1 MKNERFHSL
10 DAMRG
15 ILMVLGIYFHIA
27 VFNYIDDS
35 IFFGI
40 FFVQVHYF
48 RMPAFF
54 LISGFFGALF
64 FYKRGAKKML
74 TNRFKRIF
82 LPLIILL
89 PPVHTLIVF
98 SAAFSKLKKDHNTID
113 SLIKALKS
121 LDSYK
126 DFIPIDTT
134 HHLWFLYYLSFIII
148 IAFLI
153 DKTFDKSRSSG
164 NLRKTS
170 LLLFNRPWFGTLLL
184 CFSFGMLMAIME
196 KPYTQGEGVPWGS
209 WLWFLTSSS
218 IKSFIAF
225 CFFYLVGWQMYNH
238 KNLLLNLKVRRYF
251 ILLVSFSIIP
261 SFVLA
266 WLMKIDLS
274 PYELHNDFFKKED
287 QEKQKV
293 TFIIDM
299 SQQVV
304 ESGEGDYPGV
314 YVSAGIGNSPSG
326 LEMMDMGNGLWTV
339 TTELNKGVHTYFF
352 RNGLHSKWD
361 DTGWENTE
369 KIIDGGCNYGK
380 HNIRKVRVEDKDLT
394 LGIFCW
400 SECNT
405 CDGENIPVAYFEEN
419 NLVKRTYIFIWNMG
433 VPLMVMFWLSIFI
446 KFFNKPSKN
455 LRYVSDA
462 SYWIYI
468 IHQPLAF
475 FVPAFFHQIKIS
487 VYLKFIIS
495 SILVTIICLLS
506 YHFFVRRTFIGQF
519 LNGRKYY

>member
-1 MKNERFHSL
+1 
-10 DAMRG
+10 MRG

-209 WLWFLTSSS
+209 WLWFLTLSS

-225 CFFYLVGWQMYNH
+225 CFFYFVGWQIYH
-238 KNLLLNLKVRRYF
+238 HRSLLLNLKVRRYF
-251 ILLVSFSIIP
+251 ILFVPFYIITFSAM
-261 SFVLA
+261 S

-274 PYELHNDFFKKED
+274 PYDPWNSFFKKESTNK
-287 QEKQKV
+287 QEV

-299 SQQVV
+299 SAEVV
-304 ESGEGDYPGV
+304 KSGEGEYPAV
-314 YVSAGIGNSPSG
+314 YVSAGIGDSPSG
-326 LEMMDMGNGLWTV
+326 LEMKDIGNGLWTI
-339 TTELNKGVHTYFF
+339 TTELNRGVHTYFF
-352 RNGLHSKWD
+352 RNGLYSNWD
-361 DTGWENTE
+361 DFGWENTQ

-380 HNIRKVRVEDKDLT
+380 HNIRRFRVEDKDLT
-394 LGIFCW
+394 LGVFCW

-405 CDGENIPVAYFEEN
+405 CDGENIPMAYFKEN

-433 VPLMVMFWLSIFI
+433 VPLMVIFWLAVFVRL
-446 KFFNKPSKN
+446 FNKPSKT
-455 LRYVSDA
+455 LRYISDS

-495 SILVTIICLLS
+495 SILVTIICFLS
-506 YHFFVRRTFIGQF
+506 YHFFVRKTFIGHF
-519 LNGRKYY
+519 LNGRKYD

>member
-1 MKNERFHSL
+1 MNTSRLHSL

-15 ILMVLGIYFHIA
+15 ILMILGVYFHIA
-27 VFNYIDDS
+27 VFNYRYES
-35 IFFGI
+35 MFFGM
-40 FFVQVHYF
+40 FVLQIHYF

-54 LISGFFGALF
+54 LISGFFGALL
-64 FYKRGAKKML
+64 FYKKGAKKML
-74 TNRFKRIF
+74 TNRIKRIF
-82 LPLIILL
+82 LPLIFLL

-98 SAAFSKLKKDHNTID
+98 SDVFSELKKSHNTID

-121 LDSYK
+121 LDIYK
-126 DFIPIDTT
+126 DFIPVDTT

-153 DKTFDKSRSSG
+153 DKIFDESSSTS
-164 NLRKTS
+164 NLRKTF
-170 LLLFNRPWFGTLLL
+170 LLLFNRPWVGTLLL
-184 CFSFGMLMAIME
+184 CFSFGMLMAVME

-209 WLWFLTSSS
+209 WLWFLTLSS

-225 CFFYLVGWQMYNH
+225 CFFYFVGWQIYH
-238 KNLLLNLKVRRYF
+238 HRSLLLNLKVRRYF
-251 ILLVSFSIIP
+251 ILFVPFSIIP
-261 SFVLA
+261 FFVLT

-274 PYELHNDFFKKED
+274 PYDPWNGFFKKESTNK
-287 QEKQKV
+287 QEV

-299 SQQVV
+299 SAEVV
-304 ESGEGDYPGV
+304 KSGEGEYPAV
-314 YVSAGIGNSPSG
+314 YVSAGIGDSPSG
-326 LEMMDMGNGLWTV
+326 LEMKDIGNGLWTI
-339 TTELNKGVHTYFF
+339 TTELSRGVHTYFF
-352 RNGLHSKWD
+352 RNGLYSNWD
-361 DTGWENTE
+361 DFGWENTQ

-380 HNIRKVRVEDKDLT
+380 HNIRRFRIEDKDLT
-394 LGIFCW
+394 LGVFCW

-405 CDGENIPVAYFEEN
+405 CDGENIPMAYFKEN

-433 VPLMVMFWLSIFI
+433 VPLMVIFWLAVFVRL
-446 KFFNKPSKN
+446 FNKPSKT
-455 LRYVSDA
+455 LRYISDS

-495 SILVTIICLLS
+495 SILVTIICFLS
-506 YHFFVRRTFIGQF
+506 YHFFVRKTFIGHF
-519 LNGRKYY
+519 LNGRKYD

>member
-1 MKNERFHSL
+1 LKNERFHSL

-153 DKTFDKSRSSG
+153 DKIFDKSRSSG

-196 KPYTQGEGVPWGS
+196 KPYTQGDGVPWGS

-225 CFFYLVGWQMYNH
+225 CFFYLVGWQMYHH

-361 DTGWENTE
+361 D
-369 KIIDGGCNYGK
+369 
-380 HNIRKVRVEDKDLT
+380 
-394 LGIFCW
+394 
-400 SECNT
+400 
-405 CDGENIPVAYFEEN
+405 
-419 NLVKRTYIFIWNMG
+419 
-433 VPLMVMFWLSIFI
+433 
-446 KFFNKPSKN
+446 
-455 LRYVSDA
+455 
-462 SYWIYI
+462 
-468 IHQPLAF
+468 
-475 FVPAFFHQIKIS
+475 
-487 VYLKFIIS
+487 
-495 SILVTIICLLS
+495 
-506 YHFFVRRTFIGQF
+506 
-519 LNGRKYY
+519 